1 MRQCNVMGRHNSSN
15 MTEQEK
21 IRENIKAQR
30 EAMLEQKRI
39 DARRESLDTAC
50 RIYAANRKTD
60 IVKSPDDI
68 LVDAGKIYDWL
79 IAEMKE

>member
-1 MRQCNVMGRHNSSN
+1 MGRHNSSN

-68 LVDAGKIYDWL
+68 LIDAGKIYDWL

>member
-1 MRQCNVMGRHNSSN
+1 

>member
-1 MRQCNVMGRHNSSN
+1 MGRHKSSN

>member
-1 MRQCNVMGRHNSSN
+1 

-68 LVDAGKIYDWL
+68 LIDAGKIYDWL

>member
-1 MRQCNVMGRHNSSN
+1 MGRHNSSN

-39 DARRESLDTAC
+39 DARRESLDTAR

-68 LVDAGKIYDWL
+68 LIDAGKIYDWL